1 MLNRRTFLN
10 NAAVFGGGA
19 AAQFLLPAWA
29 RSGAANDLGGIA
41 SLSGSEFHLKAE
53 RSRTVIDGK
62 GGRAITI
69 NGQLPAP
76 LLRWREGDDLI
87 LHLTNG
93 LDEDTSIHWHGIL
106 LPPEMDGVPGL
117 SFPGVKP
124 GETFTYR
131 FPVKQAGT
139 YWYHS
144 HSGLQEQSGHYGPII
159 IEPKG
164 ADPIQYDREYVIVL
178 SDWTFENPDRLF
190 AKLKKHSESYNFQKR
205 TLADFFRD
213 AKKDS
218 FGDALSERA
227 MWGAMRMD
235 PADIADVTGATYTYL
250 INGHGPGDNWTGLFN
265 PGERV
270 RLRVINASAMTIF
283 NLRLPELPMT
293 VVQAD
298 GLNVQP
304 VETDELQIG
313 VAETYDVV
321 IHPHEDKAYTLM
333 AESIDRS
340 GYARAT
346 LTPRMGMTAA
356 VPPLRERPTLTM
368 RDMAM
373 AGHSEHG
380 GGHGAS
386 HEPAAAAQPKQSG
399 HQGHDA
405 KSEDHSGHDMTAMQ
419 TSTEMSGLQ
428 PHDHKTGIG
437 VAGLAETP
445 MNRLDHPGL
454 GLENQP
460 HRVLT
465 YSQLRARDMNPDMR
479 APEREMELHLTG
491 NMERYMW
498 SFDGVKF
505 SEVGAPIAFHEG
517 ERVRLTL
524 VNDTM
529 MTHPIHLHGMFFDVV
544 VDDGSHFKPR
554 KHTLLVKPGE
564 KVSIDIT
571 ADAVGDWAFHCH
583 LLYHMMAGMMQVV
596 SVKPRAHRDHHDMN
610 HDGHDAHMESAS

>member
-1 MLNRRTFLN
+1 MET
-10 NAAVFGGGA
+10 AAFISGGA
-19 AAQFLLPAWA
+19 LAQSLLPAWA
-29 RSGAANDLGGIA
+29 RSGAANDMSGLKV
-41 SLSGSEFHLKAE
+41 LSGNEFHLHAQRKAFA
-53 RSRTVIDGK
+53 VDGRK
-62 GGRAITI
+62 TQAITI
-69 NGQLPAP
+69 NGQVPAP
-76 LLRWREGDDLI
+76 LLRWREGDDVT
-87 LHLTNG
+87 LHLING

-124 GETFTYR
+124 GETFTYK

-144 HSGLQEQSGHYGPII
+144 HSGLQEQIGHFGPLI

-164 ADPIQYDREYVIVL
+164 ADPVQFDRDYVIVL
-178 SDWTFENPDRLF
+178 SDWTFEKPERLF
-190 AKLKKHSESYNFQKR
+190 AKLKKHSETYNLQKR

-213 AKKDS
+213 AKAD
-218 FGDALSERA
+218 GLGAALSDRA

-235 PADIADVTGATYTYL
+235 PADIADVTGAAYTYL
-250 INGHGPGDNWTGLFN
+250 VNGYGPDSNWTGLFT

-270 RLRVINASAMTIF
+270 RLRIINASAMTIF
-283 NLRLPELPMT
+283 NVRLPELPMR

-298 GLNVQP
+298 GLDVQP

-321 IHPHEDKAYTLM
+321 IHPREDRAYTLM

-346 LTPRMGMTAA
+346 FAPREGMSAP

-373 AGHSEHG
+373 AHGSGHG
-380 GGHGAS
+380 GHDMAAAGADQPADNHDAHHGHETA
-386 HEPAAAAQPKQSG
+386 PAAPAPDMSG
-399 HQGHDA
+399 H
-405 KSEDHSGHDMTAMQ
+405 EGHDMTAAAPVQSTNGQ
-419 TSTEMSGLQ
+419 THNHPMGA
-428 PHDHKTGIG
+428 G
-437 VAGLAETP
+437 VDGVAETP
-445 MNRLDHPGL
+445 ANRLAEPGI
-454 GLENQP
+454 GLENAG

-465 YSQLRARDMNPDMR
+465 YSQLRALTMNPDMR
-479 APEREMELHLTG
+479 APERELELHLTG

-505 SEVGAPIAFHEG
+505 SEVDAPIEFQEG

-529 MTHPIHLHGMFFDVV
+529 MSHPIHLHGMFFDVV
-544 VDDGSHFKPR
+544 TEEDSHFKPR
-554 KHTLLVKPGE
+554 KHTIVVKPGE
-564 KVSIDIT
+564 KLSVDIT

-596 SVKPRAHRDHHDMN
+596 SVKPGDGVQREMEHEGHDMHHD
-610 HDGHDAHMESAS
+610 HGDAS